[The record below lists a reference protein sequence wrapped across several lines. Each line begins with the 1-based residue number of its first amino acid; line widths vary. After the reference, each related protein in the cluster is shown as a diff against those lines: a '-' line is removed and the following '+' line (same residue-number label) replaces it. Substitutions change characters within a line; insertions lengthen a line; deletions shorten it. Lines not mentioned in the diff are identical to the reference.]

1 LAALTP
7 VAFVLSPSVFNK
19 PVDVALSVLFPAHF
33 HIGMNYIISDYV
45 PKALRSAA
53 RTGLVGVTL
62 VTTLGLLRLSIEK
75 EGLTECIK
83 SLWRRKKN

>member
-1 LAALTP
+1 
-7 VAFVLSPSVFNK
+7 
-19 PVDVALSVLFPAHF
+19 
-33 HIGMNYIISDYV
+33 MNYIISDYV